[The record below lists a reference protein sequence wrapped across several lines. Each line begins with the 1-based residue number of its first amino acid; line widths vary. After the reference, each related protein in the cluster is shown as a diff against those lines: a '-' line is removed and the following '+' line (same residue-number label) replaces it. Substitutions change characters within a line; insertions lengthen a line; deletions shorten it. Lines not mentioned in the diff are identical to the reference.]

1 MDKTADIVI
10 IGGGIIGLSI
20 AYYLAVKKA
29 GRIVLFEKGQLGEG
43 STSRCVGGIRTQFS
57 TEMNIRFSLESLK
70 TFEQFRE
77 EFGVNPEFKK
87 IGYLFLAA
95 TEHEIGVFKENV
107 ALQRKFNIPVEF
119 LSPNEI
125 RSRWPHLRTDDV
137 LGGTFCS
144 WDGYAGS
151 SEILSGFAKGAKR
164 AGVKI
169 FEGMEIVGIS
179 LSKGRIQSVKTKDEE
194 IFTPVVVNAGG
205 PYAASIGEM
214 AGVKIP
220 VKPLRRQIFVTAP
233 FHLTDHRVPLTIDFH
248 RGWYFRQEGN
258 GLLLSGPLDREPSFN
273 LNIDYKAMAETSENA
288 MYRVPSL
295 EKARIA
301 RGWAGLYEISPD
313 HHAILGKVPEVE
325 GLILANGFSGHGFQ
339 HSPAVGKVISELIAD
354 GEASTIDISPFHIE
368 RFEKGEL
375 IEEPM
380 TAFTPLEIPVL
391 L

>member
-20 AYYLAVKKA
+20 AYYLAAKKA

-43 STSRCVGGIRTQFS
+43 STSRCVGGIRAQFS
-57 TEMNIRFSLESLK
+57 TEINIRFSLESLK
-70 TFEQFRE
+70 TFEQFKE

-95 TEHEIGVFKENV
+95 TEQEIGVFKENV

-119 LSPNEI
+119 LSPDEI
-125 RSRWPHLRTDDV
+125 RVRWPYLRTDGI
-137 LGGTFCS
+137 LGGTFCP
-144 WDGYAGS
+144 WDGYAGP
-151 SEILSGFAKGAKR
+151 SEILSGFAGGARR

-169 FEGMEIVGIS
+169 FEGIEIIRLS
-179 LSKGRIQSVKTKDEE
+179 LTKGKIQSVKTKDEE
-194 IFTPVVVNAGG
+194 VFTPVVVNAGG
-205 PYAASIGEM
+205 PYAASVGEM
-214 AGVKIP
+214 AGIKIP

-233 FHLTDHRVPLTIDFH
+233 FPLTHQPVPLTIDFH
-248 RGWYFRQEGN
+248 RGWYFRQEGK
-258 GLLLSGPLDREPSFN
+258 GFLLSGPLDREPSFN
-273 LNIDYKAMAETSENA
+273 LSIDYGAMAEASENA

-313 HHAILGKVPEVE
+313 HHAVLGTVPEVE
-325 GLILANGFSGHGFQ
+325 GFILANGFSGHGFQ
-339 HSPAVGKVISELIAD
+339 HSPAVGKVISELIAY
-354 GEASTIDISPFHIE
+354 GKASTIDISPFHIE
-368 RFEKGEL
+368 RFAKGEL

-380 TAFTPLEIPVL
+380 TAFKE
-391 L
+391 